1 MGFLQG
7 LGMKINFRR
16 GFLWGLWNTNHWKG
30 FCRVLEWITNLSGR
44 GFLRGLRMKHQP
56 LEGVF
61 CRVLESTAWPTV
73 AGEEGSLSPPFTLRF
88 TGLRD
93 GAFGREGREGF
104 TCGGPG
110 TVSSITWVQ
119 AFRILWRSRW
129 QAEEDYKYRQ
139 QAEKDYKYRQQAEE
153 LDYKWMQA
161 FRILWRSRQQA
172 EED

>member
-1 MGFLQG
+1 
-7 LGMKINFRR
+7 
-16 GFLWGLWNTNHWKG
+16 
-30 FCRVLEWITNLSGR
+30 
-44 GFLRGLRMKHQP
+44 MKHQP

-61 CRVLESTAWPTV
+61 CGVLESAAWPTV

-119 AFRILWRSRW
+119 AFRILWRNKQ
-129 QAEEDYKYRQ
+129 QAEELDYKYRQ
-139 QAEKDYKYRQQAEE
+139 QVEEFDYKYRQQAEE
-153 LDYKWMQA
+153 DYKWMQA
-161 FRILWRSRQQA
+161 FRIVWRSRRQA
-172 EED
+172 EEDYKWDSHPGNIWNKTITQLNQKKADNLCF